1 MGRNYVILKDIAW
14 LYYHAIFILYLKE
27 VNSAM
32 PTIYNISGKDT
43 DNSNNMIPSKQY
55 VDRLAIIIVDSILE
69 YINNSTPMDNSV
81 VDISYDSENINISNQ
96 DKEVSTV
103 PVDMIDTDS
112 NHQFIS
118 SALMNIFKDKPSK
131 LDLENSINEL
141 RSELLMKIDQ
151 YFTNIL
157 NTTNALQKIKE
168 VFNLINSEDK
178 FNDFMSELANK
189 VSVDDLDDHIKSSL
203 HLNNNDRKALN
214 LLLSFI
220 ETGCADWDAKPEDPN
235 YIRNK
240 PESLP
245 ANGGNA
251 ETLDGHSFNDTVNK
265 QSVDAIV
272 GVDNQNYPSYSVDY
286 FVSNDESSSESN
298 FDDIMKKIN
307 DSHRGVY
314 NFKTGIYRGESIEL
328 NSATDFYTE
337 IVIAGN
343 GKNTIFNTK
352 DISVNGYVT
361 LKDLAINNATIR
373 IGSDC
378 KFDNVTFRNCNI
390 IVSGNNNII
399 KWCDILSSEFSYA
412 GPCYNNMIT
421 YNRYNNKLNLIFAGG
436 NNIAS
441 NNIEI

>member
-1 MGRNYVILKDIAW
+1 
-14 LYYHAIFILYLKE
+14 
-27 VNSAM
+27 M
-32 PTIYNISGKDT
+32 PTIYNIYGKDS
-43 DNSNNMIPSKQY
+43 DNSNNMIPSKEY
-55 VDRLAIIIVDSILE
+55 VDRLAVIIVDSILE
-69 YINNSTPMDNSV
+69 FINNNTPMDNSI
-81 VDISYDSENINISNQ
+81 VDISYDSEDIDISQN
-96 DKEVSTV
+96 KSVSTV

-118 SALMNIFKDKPSK
+118 SALMNIFKDKPSR
-131 LDLENSINEL
+131 LDLDNSINGL

-151 YFTNIL
+151 YFNNIL

-168 VFNLINSEDK
+168 VFSFINSDDK

-189 VSVDDLDDHIKSSL
+189 VSSDDLDDHIKSSL

-220 ETGCADWDAKPEDPN
+220 ETGCADWNATPEDPN

-251 ETLDGHSFNDTVNK
+251 DTLEGHSFNDIVNK

-272 GVDNQNYPSYSVDY
+272 GVDSQNYPSYSVDY
-286 FVSNDESSSESN
+286 LVNNDESDESN

-314 NFKTGIYRGESIEL
+314 NFKTGMYRGESIEL
-328 NSATDFYTE
+328 NSAADPYTE
-337 IVIAGN
+337 IVVAGN
-343 GKNTIFNTK
+343 GKNTIFNVK
-352 DISVNGYVT
+352 DISLNGYVT

-373 IGSDC
+373 IGSNC
-378 KFDNVTFRNCNI
+378 KFDNVTFRNCDI
-390 IVSGNNNII
+390 IISGNNNII
-399 KWCDILSSEFSYA
+399 KWCDILSSKFSYV
-412 GPCYNNMIT
+412 GPCYNNIIA
-421 YNRYNNKLNLIFAGG
+421 YNRYDNKLNLVFTGA